1 MDNVVK
7 QTVSAIK
14 ARIEQMEYDLR
25 ALKATLLLTDFD
37 MRTMGHKMTG
47 DEIDAMYFLQEY
59 TRKKMIALEEQIA
72 MEKEKLTVWEEFQTS
87 STSEEGP
94 SCLNT

>member
-7 QTVSAIK
+7 QNVAAIK
-14 ARIEQMEYDLR
+14 AHIEQMEYDLR

-47 DEIDAMYFLQEY
+47 DEIEAMYFLQEY
-59 TRKKMIALEEQIA
+59 TRKKIVAFEEQIA
-72 MEKEKLTVWEEFQTS
+72 IEKEKLTVWDEFQTGS
-87 STSEEGP
+87 KES
-94 SCLNT
+94 